1 MHRRS
6 LPILLRFA
14 PGLRRSA
21 PRWAVTSLALGLLV
35 QSPLAAQT
43 PPVQPNQ
50 SCVGCS
56 TATSATTSESAYTL
70 GAGDRVR
77 IDLFQAPQY
86 SGEQEVQVDGS
97 LNLPLVGKVSVRG
110 LTIEQATATLSSV
123 YAQYLR
129 RPTVTISLLQRRPIQ
144 IGVAGEVRSPGTYTV
159 PIDAETN
166 QLPRVTQMLE
176 TAGGITQI
184 ADLRQVQIRRPQP
197 TGGEQI
203 INVNLW
209 ELLQT
214 GNLAY
219 DATLRDGDTIFIPE
233 TSVNLAEA
241 PLLNST
247 SFSGDVNQPVNVSIV
262 GEIYRP
268 GTYTVTGSPVR
279 ATEAGLPGQN
289 QNQSN
294 PGGPPTVT
302 RAIQVAGGI
311 KPLANIRRVQVKR
324 LTRSAQE
331 QVFEVDLWAL
341 LTNGDARQDAV
352 LQSGDTIVIPTVSA
366 LDPATASALGS
377 ASFAPDKIQVN
388 VVGEVIQPGVV
399 QLAPNTPLNQAILAA
414 GGFDNR
420 RARKGN
426 VQLIRL
432 NTDGT
437 VSRQVI
443 EIDFAEGISEG
454 NNPALRD
461 SDVIIVS
468 RSGWTSFSDTVDGI
482 ANPLED
488 VFSILTL
495 PFRFLRLF

>member
-1 MHRRS
+1 MHRQPS
-6 LPILLRFA
+6 PILLRFA
-14 PGLRRSA
+14 PRLRRSTSG
-21 PRWAVTSLALGLLV
+21 WAFANLIFGLLV
-35 QSPLAAQT
+35 PLPLAAQI
-43 PPVQPNQ
+43 PSAQPSQ
-50 SCVGCS
+50 PCVGCS
-56 TATSATTSESAYTL
+56 AATSATTAETAYTL
-70 GAGDRVR
+70 GAGDRIR

-144 IGVAGEVRSPGTYTV
+144 IGVAGEVQSPGTYTV
-159 PIDAETN
+159 PINAETN

-214 GNLAY
+214 GNLAF
-219 DATLRDGDTIFIPE
+219 DATLRDGDTIFVPE

-241 PLLNST
+241 PLLNNT

-268 GTYTVTGSPVR
+268 GTYTVTGSAVR

-289 QNQSN
+289 QNQSSV
-294 PGGPPTVT
+294 GGPPTVT

-352 LQSGDTIVIPTVSA
+352 LQSGDTIIIPAVSA
-366 LDPATASALGS
+366 LDPADASALGS

-388 VVGEVIQPGVV
+388 VVGEVIQPGIV

-443 EIDFAEGISEG
+443 EVDFAEGISET
-454 NNPALRD
+454 NNPALRN
-461 SDVIIVS
+461 SDVVIVS
-468 RSGWTSFSDTVDGI
+468 RTGWASFSDTVSDI
-482 ANPLED
+482 ADPLEN
-488 VFSILTL
+488 VFSIFSL

>member
-1 MHRRS
+1 MHRPTLPIFRFVPWLGLSALTWTTASLTIS
-6 LPILLRFA
+6 LPAI
-14 PGLRRSA
+14 
-21 PRWAVTSLALGLLV
+21 AV
-35 QSPLAAQT
+35 
-43 PPVQPNQ
+43 PPVLPGVQYQPCLN
-50 SCVGCS
+50 GCLP
-56 TATSATTSESAYTL
+56 TTEAAYTL

-77 IDLFQAPQY
+77 IDLFQATQY

-97 LNLPLVGKVSVRG
+97 LNLPLVGRILVKG
-110 LTIEQATATLSSV
+110 LTIEQATAALSSA

-129 RPTVTISLLQRRPIQ
+129 RPTVTIGLIQRRPLQ
-144 IGVAGEVRSPGTYTV
+144 IGVAGEVRRPGTYTV
-159 PIDAETN
+159 PITADSS

-197 TGGEQI
+197 TGGEQVI
-203 INVNLW
+203 AVNLW

-214 GNLAY
+214 GNLSY
-219 DATLRDGDTIFIPE
+219 DATLRDGDTIFVPE

-268 GTYTVTGSPVR
+268 GTYTVTGNTNR
-279 ATEAGLPGQN
+279 ATEAGLPGQS
-289 QNQSN
+289 QGQSQAG
-294 PGGPPTVT
+294 GGPPTVT
-302 RAIQVAGGI
+302 RAIQAAGGI
-311 KPLANIRRVQVKR
+311 KPLANIRKVQVKR
-324 LTRSAQE
+324 LTRTAQE

-341 LTNGDARQDAV
+341 LKDGDARQDAV
-352 LQSGDTIVIPTVSA
+352 LQPGDTIVIPAVSA
-366 LDPATASALGS
+366 LDPVTAAQLGS

-399 QLAPNTPLNQAILAA
+399 QVAPNTPLNQAILAA
-414 GGFDNR
+414 GGFNNQ
-420 RARKGN
+420 RARRGN
-426 VQLIRL
+426 VQVIRL

-437 VSRQVI
+437 VSQI
-443 EIDFAEGISEG
+443 KIDVDFTQGISEN

-468 RSGWTSFSDTVDGI
+468 PTGWANFSDTVGNI
-482 ANPLED
+482 ARPLED
-488 VFSILTL
+488 IFSILSI